1 MPLYRVQILGILIIT
16 VVLSG
21 AGLYYSTRFGTEP
34 QNFTIESDFETT
46 VIAELPSNIVL
57 IGWDGAQRDHLEQMI
72 ARNEVPTLMA
82 LAAQGGMVDI
92 DITTGAT
99 DTKAGWAQILTGY
112 VPEKTGVFSNSKY
125 QPIPEGYTVF
135 ERLEGYFG
143 SDNIV
148 TLAMVGK
155 KGNVDADGPEQIPFE
170 QWAESQR
177 RQGRQVPSPK
187 TGVTVRQGGTIVREN
202 GTFYVVFPAKP
213 YFHAK
218 DHMDMF
224 LNGVGEN
231 ENVGMEALENLE
243 KYKDRRFFFFIH
255 FAQPDHAGHSYGEN
269 SQEYTDAIKSDDEWT
284 GKIVQKLKEL
294 GLYDETL
301 LYITA
306 DHGFDEGRKTHSYAP
321 FVFLASNDPNLARNG
336 DRADITPTILKRFGL
351 DLSKIEPSLD
361 GAPLDEPAAVRVA
374 SQLKPS
380 GSYQVSVTVRIVRQS
395 VACLMC
401 TRESYSH
408 FQTSNSL
415 ADGSLTRAGL

>member
-1 MPLYRVQILGILIIT
+1 MPSYRVQIIGILIMT

-21 AGLYYSTRFGTEP
+21 AGLYYATRPGTEP
-34 QNFTIESDFETT
+34 QNFTIGSNLDTT
-46 VIAELPSNIVL
+46 VIAEPPSNIVL

-92 DITTGAT
+92 HITTGAT

-125 QPIPEGYTVF
+125 QPIPEGYTLF
-135 ERLEGYFG
+135 ERLETYFG

-148 TLAMVGK
+148 TLAIVGK
-155 KGNVDADGPEQIPFE
+155 KGNVDADGPEKIPFE

-187 TGVTVRQGGTIVREN
+187 TGMIVRQGGTIIQEN

-213 YFHAK
+213 YFHAEN
-218 DHMDMF
+218 HMDMF

-231 ENVGMEALENLE
+231 ENVGMEALKNLD

-255 FAQPDHAGHSYGEN
+255 FAQPDHAGHSHGEN

-294 GLYDETL
+294 DLYNETL

-306 DHGFDEGRKTHSYAP
+306 DHGFDEGRNTHSYAP
-321 FVFLASNDPNLARNG
+321 FVFLATNDPKVARNG

-351 DLSKIEPSLD
+351 DLSKIEPPLD
-361 GAPLDEPAAVRVA
+361 GAPLDEPMPVRVA
-374 SQLKPS
+374 SQLKHS
-380 GSYQVSVTVRIVRQS
+380 GSYQVPITVRIVRQS
-395 VACLMC
+395 VTCWML
-401 TRESYSH
+401 TKESDFH
-408 FQTSNSL
+408 FPTSNSF
-415 ADGSLTRAGL
+415 ADGRFTTIGP